1 MVEKIKKSMRISHAA
16 IDEEI
21 QRNVETCKRDL
32 EMAGVY
38 CKEDDSLYC
47 KACEIYNKWQLN
59 YMGKG
64 EQFERAYSNL
74 KDSMGLCGDYNVRP
88 ED

>member
-1 MVEKIKKSMRISHAA
+1 MVEKIKKSMRISHTA
-16 IDEEI
+16 INEEI
-21 QRNVETCKRDL
+21 ERNNKTCKHDL

-38 CKEDDSLYC
+38 CKEDDCLFC